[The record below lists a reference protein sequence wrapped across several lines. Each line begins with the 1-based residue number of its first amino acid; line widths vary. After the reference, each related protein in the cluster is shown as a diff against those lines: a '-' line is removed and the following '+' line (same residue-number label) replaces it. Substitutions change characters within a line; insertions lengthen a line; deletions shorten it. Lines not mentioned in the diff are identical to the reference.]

1 MGKAFIEGLSHSDD
15 NQIHVVEPIS
25 SVKTIL
31 KDDYGVVV
39 SSHDD
44 PEIQMNEIVP
54 LCDYVLICVK
64 PQTFDQI
71 KGALKNLLSDNQ
83 IIFSIMA
90 GISTDNLCNGLGIK
104 NAIRVMPNTPG
115 QIGKG
120 ISVWYKK
127 NKIDTKSEE
136 GINNIL
142 GALGEFE
149 EVYDEEIIDKA
160 TAISGSGPGY
170 IFYFMES
177 MLKSCKDIGI
187 DENLSKK
194 LIIKTFLGSAEL
206 AKFSEKDFDELKNEV
221 TSPNGTT
228 EAGLKTM
235 AENNLG
241 NAIKL
246 GIESA
251 YKRARELNND

>member
-44 PEIQMNEIVP
+44 PEKQMNEIVP

-64 PQTFDQI
+64 PQTFDQL
-71 KGALKNLLSDNQ
+71 KGALKKILSKNQ
-83 IIFSIMA
+83 ILISIMA
-90 GISTDNLCNGLGIK
+90 GISTDNICNGLGIK

-127 NKIDTKSEE
+127 NKIDNKFDG
-136 GINNIL
+136 GIKNIL
-142 GALGEFE
+142 AALGEFE

-177 MLKSCKDIGI
+177 MLKSCKEIGI

-206 AKFSEKDFDELKNEV
+206 AKLTEKDFDELKKEV

-235 AENNLG
+235 TENNLD
-241 NAIKL
+241 NAIIL
-246 GIESA
+246 GVKSA
-251 YKRARELNND
+251 YKRARELDND

>member
-1 MGKAFIEGLSHSDD
+1 MGNAFIEGLSHSAD

-25 SVKTIL
+25 SVKAKL
-31 KDDYGVVV
+31 KDDFGVVV
-39 SSHDD
+39 SNYND
-44 PEIQMNEIVP
+44 PEKQMGEIVP

-64 PQTFDQI
+64 PQIFNKI
-71 KGALKNLLSDNQ
+71 KETLKNLLSDKQ
-83 IIFSIMA
+83 IVISIMA
-90 GISTDNLCNGLGIK
+90 GISTENLCKGLGIK

-127 NKIDTKSEE
+127 NKIDSKFEE
-136 GINNIL
+136 GIKNIL
-142 GALGEFE
+142 GALGESE
-149 EVYDEEIIDKA
+149 EVYEEEIIDKA

-177 MLKSCKDIGI
+177 MLKSCKEIGI

-206 AKFSEKDFDELKNEV
+206 AKFSEKDFDELMKEV

-235 AENNLG
+235 SENNLG
-241 NAIKL
+241 NAIIL
-246 GIESA
+246 GIKSA